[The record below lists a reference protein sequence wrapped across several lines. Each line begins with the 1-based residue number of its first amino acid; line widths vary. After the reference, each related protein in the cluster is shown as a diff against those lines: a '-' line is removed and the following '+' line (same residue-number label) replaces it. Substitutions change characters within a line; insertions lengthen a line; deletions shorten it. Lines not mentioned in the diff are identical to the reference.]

1 MPFKIIRH
9 DITKMKVDAI
19 VNAANTDLLMGGG
32 VCGAIFKAAGSELLA
47 LACQPLAPIETGQA
61 VITSA
66 FNLPAKMIIHTAGP
80 IYKDG
85 HQNEAYLLEE
95 SYLNSLN
102 LAYKNH
108 CQSIAFP
115 LISSGI
121 YGYPTQEALEIATKS
136 IQTFLLD
143 HEMDVTLV
151 IFDTKSTLTTQS
163 LMGEIQQFIDSN
175 YTKAFETLER
185 FRNITQDD
193 AFMPKDFT
201 LDISFSDY
209 LFNLIDEKQ
218 LDEISVYK
226 SANISRKLFSKIRNT
241 HYTPS
246 KRTILALAISM
257 KLNRQETNRL
267 LNQAGYSLSPS
278 VLFDV
283 IIDYFILHR
292 IYDIYTINEVL
303 FDYDQPL
310 LGS

>member
-32 VCGAIFKAAGSELLA
+32 VCGAIFKAAGRELLA

-61 VITSA
+61 VITPA

-193 AFMPKDFT
+193 AFMPEDFT

-292 IYDIYTINEVL
+292 VYDIYTINEVL

>member
-32 VCGAIFKAAGSELLA
+32 VCGAIFKEAGSELLA

-61 VITSA
+61 VITPA

-185 FRNITQDD
+185 YRNITQDD

-241 HYTPS
+241 HYVPS

-292 IYDIYTINEVL
+292 VYDIYTINEVL